1 MKRSSGV
8 VINMGGVVYGDA
20 RVIADYIARTC
31 RQLAREAGG
40 RSMIDL
46 APIRACIQS
55 QRPIHWTVAA
65 QLVRELEALR
75 RAHQAPASGDG
86 STSSPAPAPRSDD
99 AVPGRAL
106 SIRSAS

>member
-1 MKRSSGV
+1 MTP
-8 VINMGGVVYGDA
+8 GDA
-20 RVIADYIARTC
+20 LEAHGELHARRPGSAGYFDDYRQRVGPMSAP
-31 RQLAREAGG
+31 LPRET
-40 RSMIDL
+40 DL

-86 STSSPAPAPRSDD
+86 STFSPAPAPRSDD
-99 AVPGRAL
+99 AVQGRAL
-106 SIRSAS
+106 SIRRSS